1 MTLYLSCFLHI
12 GDNSKSALS
21 QDEDDLLAEE
31 LLHVVVSELL
41 HVVVSEVEKG
51 VTIYAP
57 TAEQEAVVAAFTEL
71 LNCALLLFFCF
82 VIAIFCFSCLRL
94 EQQTADANAFTV
106 STTNGALSLSSL
118 SNASK
123 NDFIMKRATKV
134 AQGSL
139 YGAIGR
145 AMGYRVNGNI
155 IMRPSTIRENIMSHR
170 YH

>member
-31 LLHVVVSELL
+31 LLHVV
-41 HVVVSEVEKG
+41 
-51 VTIYAP
+51 
-57 TAEQEAVVAAFTEL
+57 
-71 LNCALLLFFCF
+71 
-82 VIAIFCFSCLRL
+82 
-94 EQQTADANAFTV
+94 TADANAFTV